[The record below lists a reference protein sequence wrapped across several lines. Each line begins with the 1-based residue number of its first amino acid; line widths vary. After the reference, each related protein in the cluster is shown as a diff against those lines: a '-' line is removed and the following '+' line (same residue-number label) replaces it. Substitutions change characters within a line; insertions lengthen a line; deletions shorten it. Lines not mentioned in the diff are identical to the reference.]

1 MNKNQYCWEILSDN
15 NLNNQKKI
23 LKSKIGKLYPKN
35 YINSILLKTKYLE
48 TQNSADNTGTVIS
61 TQILK
66 KALGKLKKILN
77 YSKESNKIKALK
89 NGLK

>member
-1 MNKNQYCWEILSDN
+1 M
-15 NLNNQKKI
+15 
-23 LKSKIGKLYPKN
+23 
-35 YINSILLKTKYLE
+35 TKYLE